1 MWMFMKII
9 FILMVM
15 VFNMTIDGSPYN
27 MGLWSDA
34 YEQQLLK
41 KAGEMAPNLATY
53 PSLQYPNRGYE
64 KILEKYENQK
74 VLLFGYGSL
83 MNKESASR
91 SLKPEAVESMVP
103 VVAFGVKRIFNYKAS
118 KTDQWGRDLNPLEK
132 AMLNLIPTTTYKSIA
147 NGVMIEV
154 DQEDFMR
161 LVQREVGYDLMPI
174 LVADWDSVIAE
185 NPCVKMQVAY
195 TFIVPDEIRN
205 GVDYT
210 QTKYYP
216 VRGYLHASED
226 GASVFGKAFLKLFD
240 YTSFLANGTT
250 RVNQWD
256 QKDFETLL
264 KSREP

>member
-1 MWMFMKII
+1 
-9 FILMVM
+9 
-15 VFNMTIDGSPYN
+15 MTIYGSPYN

-34 YEQQLLK
+34 YELQLLK
-41 KAGEMAPNLATY
+41 KAGEMAPTLATF
-53 PSLQYPNRGYE
+53 PCLQYPNRGYE
-64 KILEKYENQK
+64 KIPEKYADQK

-83 MNKESASR
+83 MNKASAAR
-91 SLKPEAVESMVP
+91 SVKPEAVNSMAP

-118 KTDQWGRDLNPLEK
+118 KLEQWGRNLNPLER
-132 AMLNLIPTTTYKSIA
+132 AMLNLIPTTTYNSIV
-147 NGVMIEV
+147 NGVVMKI
-154 DQEDFMR
+154 DQEDFTR

-174 LVADWDSVIAE
+174 LIADWDSVIAE
-185 NPCVKMQVAY
+185 NPKVEINVAY

-205 GVDYT
+205 GIDYT

-216 VRGYLHASED
+216 VRGYLHASEA
-226 GASVFGKAFLKLFD
+226 GASAFGKTFLKLFD

-250 RVNQWD
+250 RIYQWD

>member
-1 MWMFMKII
+1 MWMIMKII
-9 FILMVM
+9 FILIFM
-15 VFNMTIDGSPYN
+15 VFNMTIYGSSYN

-34 YEQQLLK
+34 YELQLLK
-41 KAGEMAPNLATY
+41 KAGEMTPNLAAY

-64 KILEKYENQK
+64 KILEKYDDQK

-83 MNKESASR
+83 MNRESASR
-91 SLKPEAVESMVP
+91 SLKPEAVESMLP
-103 VVAFGVKRIFNYKAS
+103 TVAFGVKRIFNYKAS
-118 KTDQWGRDLNPLEK
+118 KTDQWGQGLNPLEK

-147 NGVMIEV
+147 NGVVMKV

-174 LVADWDSVIAE
+174 LVADWNSVIAE
-185 NPCVKMQVAY
+185 DPCVEIKVAY
-195 TFIVPDEIRN
+195 TFIVPDETRN
-205 GVDYT
+205 GIDYT
-210 QTKYYP
+210 QSKYYP

-226 GASVFGKAFLKLFD
+226 GASVFGTAFLKLFD

-250 RVNQWD
+250 RVYQWD

-264 KSREP
+264 KSKEP

>member
-1 MWMFMKII
+1 MKII
-9 FILMVM
+9 LILSFM
-15 VFNMTIDGSPYN
+15 VFNMTICGSPYN
-27 MGLWSDA
+27 MGLWSDTF
-34 YEQQLLK
+34 EQDLLK
-41 KAGEMAPNLATY
+41 KAGAMAPRLATY

-64 KILEKYENQK
+64 KILEKYADDK

-83 MNKESASR
+83 MNKASASK

-118 KTDQWGRDLNPLEK
+118 KVDQWGRNLDPLER
-132 AMLNLIPTTTYKSIA
+132 AMLNLIPTTTYNSIV
-147 NGVMIEV
+147 NGVVMKV
-154 DQEDFMR
+154 DQEDFRR

-174 LVADWDSVIAE
+174 LIADWDSVIAE
-185 NPCVKMQVAY
+185 SSSVEIKVAY
-195 TFIVPDEIRN
+195 TFIVPDETRN
-205 GVDYT
+205 GIDYT

-226 GASVFGKAFLKLFD
+226 GASAFGKTFLKLFD

-250 RVNQWD
+250 RVYQWD